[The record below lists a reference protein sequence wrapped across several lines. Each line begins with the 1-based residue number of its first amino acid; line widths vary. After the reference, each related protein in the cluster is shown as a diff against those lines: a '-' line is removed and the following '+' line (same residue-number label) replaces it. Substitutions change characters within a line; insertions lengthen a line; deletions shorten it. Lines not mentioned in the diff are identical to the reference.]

1 MSTKPTLIVMLTQH
15 DRTVKNAYEIFD
27 ACKNSRA
34 RIWGFKDEGL
44 PTQQMQALFAYMK
57 SCGKQT
63 ALEVVAYTE
72 VEGLEAAKLAHKCG
86 CDYLMGTCYFDSIRD
101 FCVAHSIAY
110 LPFVGQV
117 EGRPSIL
124 GGSIDEIL
132 KQAQIYAEKGV
143 YGIDLLGY
151 RYIGDALKL
160 NREIVQKIDIPVCI
174 AGSID
179 SYDRLDEIRAISP
192 WAFTIGGAFF
202 EAKFGTDFA
211 EQIDRVIEYIE
222 KDSES

>member
-15 DRTVKNAYEIFD
+15 DRTAKNAYEIFD

-34 RIWGFKDEGL
+34 SIWGFKDEGL
-44 PTQQMQALFAYMK
+44 PEEQMQTLFAYMK
-57 SCGKQT
+57 SFGKQT

-72 VEGLEAAKLAHKCG
+72 AEGLEAAKLAEKCG
-86 CDYLMGTCYFDSIRD
+86 CDYLMGTCFFDSIRD
-101 FCVAHSIAY
+101 FCTQHSIRY

-117 EGRPSIL
+117 EGRPSVL

-132 KQAQIYAEKGV
+132 KQAKSYAQKGV

-151 RYIGDALKL
+151 RYTGDALNL
-160 NREIVQKIDIPVCI
+160 NRQIVQNIGIPVCI
-174 AGSID
+174 AGSIN
-179 SYDRLDEIRAISP
+179 SFDRLDEILEISP

-202 EAKFGTDFA
+202 ESLDRKGFFITRKFSFYDH
-211 EQIDRVIEYIE
+211 
-222 KDSES
+222 